1 MPLKF
6 LDFLVEDSMRLASS
20 NLKSIRY
27 NAKTEELL
35 VYFRSGS
42 IYSYDGVPRSIVQS
56 LKFAESRGRYFW
68 RYIRMSFPYTKV
80 RGPNPGFKNAF
91 NIAKDSVPQR
101 HLLNVPPKS
110 KPFPHPNLK
119 IGKGTARQISP

>member
-1 MPLKF
+1 MLTF
-6 LDFLVEDSMRLASS
+6 LGFLREESMRLASS

-27 NAKTEELL
+27 NSKTEELL

-42 IYSYDGVPRSIVQS
+42 IYSYDGVPRAVVQS

-68 RYIRMSFPYTKV
+68 RYIRMSYPYRKL

-91 NIAKDSVPQR
+91 NTSKGSKPDRDSLV
-101 HLLNVPPKS
+101 VPPQS
-110 KPFPHPNLK
+110 RPFPHPKLK
-119 IGKGTARQISP
+119 IGKGTKRQISP

>member
-1 MPLKF
+1 MLTFLAFLK
-6 LDFLVEDSMRLASS
+6 EESMRLASS

-27 NAKTEELL
+27 NSKTEELI

-42 IYSYDGVPRSIVQS
+42 IYSYDGVPRPVVQS

-68 RYIRMSFPYTKV
+68 RYIRMSYPYRKL
-80 RGPNPGFKNAF
+80 RGPNPGFKNAY

-110 KPFPHPNLK
+110 KPFKEPTFPT
-119 IGKGTARQISP
+119 GKKTSYQISP